1 MKLKFKIQPYQTAAV
16 ESVVDCFVGQPNI
29 AGVSYRM
36 DPGKN
41 SKLPDMDSAFKNA
54 EIVLSRKELLEKGYA
69 ARTINVSVSVV
80 NSFLNWLG
88 HREFQ
93 LTDRLELEESEPS
106 DITRAEYLRLLRAAR
121 ASSIAVSRPGAA
133 PSIPSAAELDGV

>member
-54 EIVLSRKELLEKGYA
+54 EIVLSRKELLENILCVLPVVYKY
-69 ARTINVSVSVV
+69 INAE
-80 NSFLNWLG
+80 NIN
-88 HREFQ
+88 
-93 LTDRLELEESEPS
+93 RLALK
-106 DITRAEYLRLLRAAR
+106 
-121 ASSIAVSRPGAA
+121 V
-133 PSIPSAAELDGV
+133 